1 MKVFALAAIVITT
14 LSVANAASQ
23 AAIHL
28 RIHDKNW
35 CTITNES
42 QCNGQNWTGSTCCA
56 DPNYECRWSDN
67 DQNVQ
72 RCQKKNGSGTNTGG
86 TTGGSCTIT
95 NESQC
100 DGQNWTG
107 STCCAD
113 SNYECRWD
121 AGQNVKRCQK
131 KNCVLLCRDPKNEY
145 YSTCFK
151 PKEFVPTV

>member
-56 DPNYECRWSDN
+56 DPTTSAAGRTTTRTCSAAKRKMARAQTRRDYWRVVHDHQRIPVRRAKLDRQHVLRRLKLRVPLGRW
-67 DQNVQ
+67 
-72 RCQKKNGSGTNTGG
+72 
-86 TTGGSCTIT
+86 
-95 NESQC
+95 
-100 DGQNWTG
+100 
-107 STCCAD
+107 
-113 SNYECRWD
+113 
-121 AGQNVKRCQK
+121 QNVKRCQK
-131 KNCVLLCRDPKNEY
+131 KNW
-145 YSTCFK
+145 
-151 PKEFVPTV
+151 